1 MVQSRAVP
9 KAIGLIALSIFLLV
23 SFSLLSVY
31 HEEILHAVL
40 PIAKKLSRH
49 QFSFLIPLGL
59 IAAASVPPLVGQDPI
74 SIVVG
79 AVWGLNAGFWTV
91 VCGIFLGESIAFLGY
106 RYFLEDKAREFQSR
120 HQEHYGTFVKILEEG
135 SYPLIWLIRLSFLPT
150 HFTTVFFST
159 IPHVSYIGWSIAFWF
174 SCFKYLVPV
183 YAGVCLA
190 ANTSTPAN
198 VIGIVLSGIITVGT
212 FVLLL
217 YKYQK
222 LKERPTP
229 ISRPVSRSTELNAL
243 ESQHSELDHD
253 QNEITSD
260 YDRAARERERL
271 LPS

>member
-1 MVQSRAVP
+1 MAQSRTVP
-9 KAIGLIALSIFLLV
+9 KVIGLISLSILLIT
-23 SFSLLSVY
+23 SLLLLSVY

-40 PIAKKLSRH
+40 PIAKRLSRH

-59 IAAASVPPLVGQDPI
+59 IAASSVPPLAGQDPI

-79 AVWGLNAGFWTV
+79 AVWGLNVGFWTV
-91 VCGIFLGESIAFLGY
+91 VWGIFLGESIAFLGY
-106 RYFLEDKAREFQSR
+106 RYFLEEKAQEFRSR

-159 IPHVSYIGWSIAFWF
+159 IPHVSYVGWSIAFWF

-190 ANTSTPAN
+190 ANTSTTAN
-198 VIGIVLSGIITVGT
+198 VIGIVLSGIITIGT
-212 FVLLL
+212 FILLVH
-217 YKYQK
+217 KYRRI
-222 LKERPTP
+222 KEHHTPTP
-229 ISRPVSRSTELNAL
+229 RPVSRSTELNAL
-243 ESQHSELDHD
+243 ESQQSELDQD

-260 YDRAARERERL
+260 YDRAAREREHL
-271 LPS
+271 LSS